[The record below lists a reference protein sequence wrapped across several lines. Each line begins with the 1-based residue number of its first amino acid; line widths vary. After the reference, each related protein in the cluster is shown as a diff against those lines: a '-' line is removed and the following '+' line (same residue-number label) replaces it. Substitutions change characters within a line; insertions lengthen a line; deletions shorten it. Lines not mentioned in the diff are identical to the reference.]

1 MAQEHAAQFFKAI
14 QQDEAL
20 KAKLKAITD
29 PESFIKI
36 AENRGYNFTIKELET
51 EIGKLSPEQM
61 AAVINPGISPRRH
74 ILPR

>member
-1 MAQEHAAQFFKAI
+1 MAQENAAQFFKAI

>member
-1 MAQEHAAQFFKAI
+1 MHCHGTGKRCPIFKAI

-20 KAKLKAITD
+20 KAKFKAITD

-36 AENRGYNFTIKELET
+36 AENRGYNFTLKELET

-61 AAVINPGISPRRH
+61 AAVINPYIT
-74 ILPR
+74 